1 MAVAEQQPRKLE
13 QSKQSGFFRRHARKF
28 AAAEA
33 LALTVGGGAAA
44 VYDKKSNDAQEV
56 VLDLKEA
63 NINMGAATELL
74 TVHTIE
80 DKNVLGITYR
90 GVTTEIKPY
99 DAKGVIR
106 FAQGKMVEA
115 GNKEGVRELG
125 EIDESIG
132 LKAQRAEN
140 NFDNDKL
147 ALRKLAEENIEPRIN
162 ELISKIKTYN
172 DNRTRGIVLP
182 FIIPGALLLAESV
195 RRALDWGKERR
206 NTKKT
211 NKEKMTKEGSSHN
224 EHDAHTT
231 VKALPQVAS
240 TPKDK

>member
-33 LALTVGGGAAA
+33 LALAVGGGAAA

-56 VLDLKEA
+56 ILDLKEA

-74 TVHTIE
+74 TVHTVE
-80 DKNVLGITYR
+80 DKTILGITYR
-90 GVTTEIKPY
+90 GVNTELRPY
-99 DAKGVIR
+99 DAKGMIGY
-106 FAQGKMVEA
+106 AQGKMVEA

-125 EIDESIG
+125 DIDESIG

-147 ALRKLAEENIEPRIN
+147 ALRKLAEENIEPRIS
-162 ELISKIKTYN
+162 ELISKIKTHN

-195 RRALDWGKERR
+195 KRAWYWGTEKR
-206 NTKKT
+206 NIKKKNKLKKT
-211 NKEKMTKEGSSHN
+211 KEDQSSN
-224 EHDAHTT
+224 EHDAQAI

-240 TPKDK
+240 THKEK